1 MHIKWRDDVIHS
13 HKQEM
18 GDIVALASDIIGV
31 LTVVCWK
38 RSCRVGDQR
47 NGKVVFH
54 AWPPSP
60 PSPPPCGRGLLDSA
74 KVLEESEAEEPKSW
88 LMATC
93 PSLRR
98 LDMLSEL

>member
-54 AWPPSP
+54 AQHLKRILGIDIVHSFYVNV
-60 PSPPPCGRGLLDSA
+60 GHLF
-74 KVLEESEAEEPKSW
+74 KSCCFA
-88 LMATC
+88 LVYK
-93 PSLRR
+93 S
-98 LDMLSEL
+98 

>member
-54 AWPPSP
+54 AILLQILESCAPPLRKNVP
-60 PSPPPCGRGLLDSA
+60 M
-74 KVLEESEAEEPKSW
+74 
-88 LMATC
+88 MAA
-93 PSLRR
+93 
-98 LDMLSEL
+98 